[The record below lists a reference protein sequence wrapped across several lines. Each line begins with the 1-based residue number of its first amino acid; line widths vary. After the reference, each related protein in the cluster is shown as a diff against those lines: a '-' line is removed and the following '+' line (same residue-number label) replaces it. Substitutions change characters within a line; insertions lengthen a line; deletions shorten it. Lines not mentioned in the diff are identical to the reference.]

1 MGTRPCAQGRRGCD
15 VSRQGR
21 NLRPPLYAAL
31 LASARRA
38 IRRELTPRLTSANLP
53 DGKLSGLIARPDGS
67 LVRGRI
73 TFTDRINALEPASDG
88 GDEDYILPGFVDLQ
102 VNGSHG
108 IDVMNA
114 SADALATLSRHLAR
128 EGATAWMPTAVTAPI
143 EKIAQVHESISRAIE
158 NSRRDAYADAAA
170 ILGMHLEGPFIS
182 SLRLGAHPALNLEP
196 RADSFERVLAM
207 RALRL
212 IPLAPELPGGFD
224 AIRRLTAR
232 AVVVSIG
239 HTNATLEEANAAI
252 AAGARMFT
260 HLFNAM
266 RPLNHRDPGVVAAAL
281 APSPA
286 LAAIIPDGVHVHP
299 AILRLACRA
308 RGIDGIILV
317 TDKVALA
324 NASISEKKAGR
335 AHGSITIRDG
345 AARLDDGTLAGSII
359 SMLDGVRMMVEKAG
373 VSIGDASVMAAT
385 NPANLVGAGDRGR
398 IQVRARPDLIG
409 LSRALELKS
418 VFTGGPALA

>member
-1 MGTRPCAQGRRGCD
+1 M
-15 VSRQGR
+15 
-21 NLRPPLYAAL
+21 
-31 LASARRA
+31 
-38 IRRELTPRLTSANLP
+38 NLP
-53 DGKLSGLIARPDGS
+53 AGKLSGCIAMPDGS
-67 LVRGRI
+67 LVRGRV
-73 TFTDRINALEPASDG
+73 TFTDRITALESASGG

-102 VNGSHG
+102 LNGSHG

-114 SADALATLSRHLAR
+114 PADALATLSRHLAR

-143 EKIAQVHESISRAIE
+143 EKIAQVHESISGAIE
-158 NSRRDAYADAAA
+158 NSRLDKSADAAA

-182 SLRLGAHPALNLEP
+182 PLRLGAHPALNLEP
-196 RADSFERVLAM
+196 RGDAFERVLAM

-212 IPLAPELPGGFD
+212 LTLAPEMPGALD

-266 RPLNHRDPGVVAAAL
+266 RPLNHRDPGVIAAAL

-286 LAAIIPDGVHVHP
+286 LAAIIPDGIHVHP
-299 AILRLACRA
+299 AILRLASRA
-308 RGIDGIILV
+308 RGIAGMILV

-324 NASISEKKAGR
+324 KASASEKNLGAAR
-335 AHGSITIRDG
+335 GSITTKIRDG
-345 AARLDDGTLAGSII
+345 AARLDDGRLAGSII

-373 VSIGDASVMAAT
+373 VGIGDAAVMAAT
-385 NPANLVGAGDRGR
+385 NPAGLVGAGDRGR
-398 IQVRARPDLIG
+398 IQVGARADLIV

-418 VFTGGPALA
+418 VFIAGRELG

>member
-1 MGTRPCAQGRRGCD
+1 
-15 VSRQGR
+15 V
-21 NLRPPLYAAL
+21 
-31 LASARRA
+31 
-38 IRRELTPRLTSANLP
+38 NLP
-53 DGKLSGLIARPDGS
+53 AGKLSGCIARPDGS

-73 TFTDRINALEPASDG
+73 TFTDRITALESASDG

-143 EKIAQVHESISRAIE
+143 EKIAQVHESIAGAIE
-158 NSRRDAYADAAA
+158 NSRRDNSADAAA

-182 SLRLGAHPALNLEP
+182 PLRLGAHPALNLEP
-196 RADSFERVLAM
+196 RGEPFERVLAM
-207 RALRL
+207 HALRL
-212 IPLAPELPGGFD
+212 ITLAPELPGGID

-239 HTNATLEEANAAI
+239 HTNATLEEANAGI
-252 AAGARMFT
+252 TAGARMFT

-266 RPLNHRDPGVVAAAL
+266 RPLNHRDPGVISAAL

-299 AILRLACRA
+299 AVLRLASRA
-308 RGIDGIILV
+308 RGKDGMILV

-324 NASISEKKAGR
+324 KASTSEKNLGR
-335 AHGSITIRDG
+335 ASATITIRDG

-359 SMLDGVRMMVEKAG
+359 SMLDGVRVMVEKAG
-373 VSIGDASVMAAT
+373 VSIGDAAVMAAT
-385 NPANLVGAGDRGR
+385 NPADVVGANDRGR
-398 IQVRARPDLIG
+398 IQAGARADLIV
-409 LSRALELKS
+409 LSQALELKS
-418 VFTGGPALA
+418 VFIAGREIG

>member
-1 MGTRPCAQGRRGCD
+1 M
-15 VSRQGR
+15 
-21 NLRPPLYAAL
+21 
-31 LASARRA
+31 
-38 IRRELTPRLTSANLP
+38 TPRLTSANLS

-73 TFTDRINALEPASDG
+73 TFTDRINALESASDG
-88 GDEDYILPGFVDLQ
+88 GDDDYILPGFVDLQ

-143 EKIAQVHESISRAIE
+143 EKIAQVHESISRAFE
-158 NSRRDAYADAAA
+158 NSRRDASADAAA

-182 SLRLGAHPALNLEP
+182 PLRLGAHPALNLEP
-196 RADSFERVLAM
+196 RADSFERVLSM

-212 IPLAPELPGGFD
+212 ITLAPELPGGFD

-239 HTNATLEEANAAI
+239 HTNATLEQANAAI

-286 LAAIIPDGVHVHP
+286 LAAIIPDGFHVHP
-299 AILRLACRA
+299 AMLRIASRA
-308 RGIDGIILV
+308 RGKDGMILV

-324 NASISEKKAGR
+324 KASAAEKTPGR
-335 AHGSITIRDG
+335 ARGSITIRDG

-359 SMLDGVRMMVEKAG
+359 SMLDGVRVIVEKAG
-373 VSIGDASVMAAT
+373 VSIGDAAVMAAT

-398 IQVRARPDLIG
+398 IQVGARADLIV

-418 VFTGGPALA
+418 VFIAGRALA

>member
-1 MGTRPCAQGRRGCD
+1 M
-15 VSRQGR
+15 S
-21 NLRPPLYAAL
+21 
-31 LASARRA
+31 
-38 IRRELTPRLTSANLP
+38 
-53 DGKLSGLIARPDGS
+53 GKLSGRIARPDGS
-67 LVRGRI
+67 LIRGRI
-73 TFTDRINALEPASDG
+73 TFTDRITALEPASDG
-88 GDEDYILPGFVDLQ
+88 GDNDQDYVLPGFVDLQ

-143 EKIAQVHESISRAIE
+143 DKIAQVHESIAGAIE
-158 NSRRDAYADAAA
+158 NSRRDDSADVAA

-182 SLRLGAHPALNLEP
+182 PLRLGAHPGLNLEP
-196 RADSFERVLAM
+196 RAEALERVLAM
-207 RALRL
+207 CALRL
-212 IPLAPELPGGFD
+212 ITLAPELPGGID
-224 AIRRLTAR
+224 AIRRLAAR

-252 AAGARMFT
+252 TAGARMFT

-266 RPLNHRDPGVVAAAL
+266 RPLNHRDPGVIAAAL

-299 AILRLACRA
+299 AMLRLACRA

-324 NASISEKKAGR
+324 KTSSSEKNVGR
-335 AHGSITIRDG
+335 ARATIRDG
-345 AARLDDGTLAGSII
+345 AARLDDGTPAGSII
-359 SMLDGVRMMVEKAG
+359 SMLDGVRVMVEKAG
-373 VSIGDASVMAAT
+373 VSIGDAAVMAAT

-398 IQVRARPDLIG
+398 IQVGARADLIL
-409 LSRALELKS
+409 LSPALELKS
-418 VFTGGPALA
+418 VFISGRQLG

>member
-1 MGTRPCAQGRRGCD
+1 M
-15 VSRQGR
+15 
-21 NLRPPLYAAL
+21 PPPTSMNPPAAM
-31 LASARRA
+31 
-38 IRRELTPRLTSANLP
+38 
-53 DGKLSGLIARPDGS
+53 LSGCIARPDGS
-67 LVRGRI
+67 LIRGRI
-73 TFTDRINALEPASDG
+73 TFTDRITALESASDG
-88 GDEDYILPGFVDLQ
+88 GGEDYILPGFVDLQ

-114 SADALATLSRHLAR
+114 APDALATLSRHLAR

-143 EKIAQVHESISRAIE
+143 EKIAQVHESIAGAIE
-158 NSRRDAYADAAA
+158 NSRRDNSADAAA

-182 SLRLGAHPALNLEP
+182 PLRLGAHPALNLEP
-196 RADSFERVLAM
+196 HGDSFQRVLAM

-212 IPLAPELPGGFD
+212 ITLAPELPGGFD

-239 HTNATLEEANAAI
+239 HTNATLEEANAGI

-266 RPLNHRDPGVVAAAL
+266 RPLNHRDPGVIAAAL

-286 LAAIIPDGVHVHP
+286 VAAIIPDGVHVHP
-299 AILRLACRA
+299 AILRIASRA
-308 RGIDGIILV
+308 RGKDGMILV

-324 NASISEKKAGR
+324 KASTSEKNVGR
-335 AHGSITIRDG
+335 ARGSIRDG

-359 SMLDGVRMMVEKAG
+359 SMLDGVRVMVERAG
-373 VSIGDASVMAAT
+373 VSIGDAAVMAAT

-398 IQVRARPDLIG
+398 IQIGARADLIV
-409 LSRALELKS
+409 LSRTLELKS
-418 VFTGGPALA
+418 VFIAGREIS